1 MNNVYTAPAA
11 PIDDSTSQDAGTAP
25 AALTTHAHDRG
36 GDVSG
41 PSTSV
46 PAATTSDPSIPSE
59 SGLTSQHKTEPTSLV
74 AAAVP
79 GAAGAHEEVAG
90 QPSYVAQLGPPL
102 GAGGSMSAPFS
113 VVRKAT
119 CLLTLGFGFEQPEPP
134 PEPHPGPP
142 PLQPRRSSPRLPKGP
157 PCPPSRPSSQRAQ
170 RLNPTT
176 SPRSTQPHRSRASLP
191 CLA

>member
-1 MNNVYTAPAA
+1 MGRRAQSRMEGPWDRQVAEPFFWGWENDENVMRVNRILFIRLLTQPNPSCPPRLSPRTDAIGNMNNVYTAPAA
-11 PIDDSTSQDAGTAP
+11 PVDDSTSQDAGTAP
-25 AALTTHAHDRG
+25 AALTTHAHHRG

-59 SGLTSQHKTEPTSLV
+59 SGLTSQHKTQPTSLV

-90 QPSYVAQLGPPL
+90 QPSYVAELGPPL

-113 VVRKAT
+113 VVRKANV
-119 CLLTLGFGFEQPEPP
+119 FANVWFPV
-134 PEPHPGPP
+134 
-142 PLQPRRSSPRLPKGP
+142 
-157 PCPPSRPSSQRAQ
+157 
-170 RLNPTT
+170 
-176 SPRSTQPHRSRASLP
+176 
-191 CLA
+191 